1 MSNFKWMPLVGLNLS
16 AANLAAAEK
25 LRRFGFAVNCGEFG
39 SEKYTK
45 AGLCIYDVLAEQEN
59 PNILIVTQPSELYS
73 WYKVLVTSIG
83 ADFKIV
89 TNASNSLLFFNEFGA
104 SLYIISQ
111 DALFGDNILKKK
123 VSKRFLWNLIIID
136 EELNPGVPNYAKYES
151 NIIWNSERL
160 LINTPFPAR
169 NADDKKALASLIKT
183 VLDKGELAEKADGI
197 EFGADCAKLDIE
209 SPVMRYFNSPLY
221 TDGFTRDVVFVE
233 YGFETEVLDNLRRRV
248 DLRSGLPAYR
258 FGGNVFEEFD
268 CDKYEKE
275 KRIYQKPFFSRSD
288 VEDLRAF
295 DKKLDAL
302 LKLCDDTLADPA
314 GRMMIYCC
322 DKNTSEYLHKA
333 LGCLYGAEVHY
344 ARGGL
349 FRSEDITG
357 MLVAENGDNQ
367 PKILIGM
374 DDLGTVGEG
383 FENITCIVNYELP
396 LSPVLLERR
405 MTRHG
410 IAREAQRRFVIFR
423 DKNGLF
429 DSCVLDKTLYLQT
442 ENGFCGDLPA
452 RNILLDIKEKGQ
464 CLNNLI
470 ADLKY
475 IRDFA
480 KQVDNCLDL
489 IKKVKCEYAV
499 PRSEIITS
507 GKQLVEFADEML
519 AKIYKLYGLNE
530 NSQPADIT
538 AAINGLSGLCVVTGE
553 KLEKAPRREE
563 MAATFANDAFS
574 NEPFAS
580 EVIPGLNNAKA
591 QIDEYHKSDDFHLK
605 IKQDITELNDCIQYP
620 VLYGIWKYRAKEQD
634 SNRSFKDYIK
644 IYNDGF

>member
-169 NADDKKALASLIKT
+169 NSDDKKALASLIKT

-197 EFGADCAKLDIE
+197 EFGADCAKLDID

-302 LKLCDDTLADPA
+302 LKLCDDTLADSA

-489 IKKVKCEYAV
+489 IKKVKCEYAI

-519 AKIYKLYGLNE
+519 AKIYKLFGLNE

-580 EVIPGLNNAKA
+580 EVIPGLNSAKA